1 MKYYI
6 IKKGDT
12 IDSILNKFGITY
24 QNFISLNDGDFKD
37 LIKVGNKIIVDN
49 NNYSRTYKEDI
60 NRIYQNKNIEKDE
73 EIKYICPHCK
83 NIILIPKQQL

>member
-37 LIKVGNKIIVDN
+37 LIKVGNKIIVEN
-49 NNYSRTYKEDI
+49 NNYSRTYKDDI

-83 NIILIPKQQL
+83 NIILIPKQ

>member
-83 NIILIPKQQL
+83 NIILIPKQ

>member
-1 MKYYI
+1 MIYYI

-12 IDSILNKFGITY
+12 IDSILIKFCITY

-37 LIKVGNKIIVDN
+37 LIKVGNKIIVED
-49 NNYSRTYKEDI
+49 NNYSRTYKDDI
-60 NRIYQNKNIEKDE
+60 NRIYQNKSIENDE

-83 NIILIPKQQL
+83 NIILIPKQ

>member
-37 LIKVGNKIIVDN
+37 LIKVGNKIIVEN
-49 NNYSRTYKEDI
+49 NNYSRTYKDDI

>member
-37 LIKVGNKIIVDN
+37 LIKVGNKIIVED
-49 NNYSRTYKEDI
+49 NNYSRTYKDDI

-83 NIILIPKQQL
+83 NIILIPKQ

>member
-37 LIKVGNKIIVDN
+37 LIKVGNKIIVEN
-49 NNYSRTYKEDI
+49 NNYSRTYKDDI

-73 EIKYICPHCK
+73 EIKYSCPHCK
-83 NIILIPKQQL
+83 NIILIPKQ